1 MINKDM
7 MPDVYSTNEVKTNK
21 IWIDGKPIYR
31 IVFKTNSWQSSI
43 SISSLNIETPIDAY
57 GYVYTNGNQWRHLP
71 FYGSAENNSTIDVKT
86 NELVITSGTGGY
98 CKGPLQIIFEYTK
111 TTD

>member
-71 FYGSAENNSTIDVKT
+71 FYGSAENNSTIYVKT